1 MLDTNDLSKLREQI
15 AEVVK
20 SDRRLLDELVNEVRP
35 LAGKEQRINP
45 RSATSVALVGTDGGN
60 NQLKFDPFLVQLVRI
75 VDSSDNELWLE
86 VVGPSTPI
94 RDLDAVHLDA
104 HGNPSSPLGKMM
116 VALGVRSLEKLSPML
131 RDPPDGSPRSPSWTQ
146 VYRELNEWAVL
157 LELVQK
163 PYGTDTLIVFDGFIR
178 SKVFK
183 GTLFADYGRLLDEH
197 VAKQRAQKRDV
208 IVVGVAKHSKVL
220 TRYRLALKLLGIL
233 RGRFPAFLE
242 VPRELEERAY
252 VWSEYAR
259 GREDQA
265 EGGEASKFVNG
276 KMFFVKFGDR
286 PHDTIWPVD
295 ILESQVSLAPKA
307 FGYLVKDAQDGFP
320 VPLYPRCLQKAH
332 EAAALVGFDMD
343 ILQDVIINGVR
354 DVLNDDAPVLDEFL
368 LEPADPSTAR
378 Y

>member
-1 MLDTNDLSKLREQI
+1 MLDASDLSKLRDQI
-15 AEVVK
+15 SGVVRG
-20 SDRRLLDELVNEVRP
+20 DRRLLDELLEEARP
-35 LAGKEQRINP
+35 LVGREQRINP
-45 RSATSVALVGTDGGN
+45 RSTTSVALVGTDGGN
-60 NQLKFDPFLVQLVRI
+60 NQLRFDPFLVQLVRI
-75 VDSSDNELWLE
+75 VDSSENELWLE

-94 RDLDAVHLDA
+94 KELDAIHLDPR
-104 HGNPSSPLGKMM
+104 GQPISPLGKMM

-163 PYGTDTLIVFDGFIR
+163 PYGTDTLIVFDGFLR
-178 SKVFK
+178 SKVFR
-183 GTLFADYGRLLDEH
+183 GTLFAEYGKLLDRH
-197 VAKQRAQKRDV
+197 IADQRAKRRDIIV
-208 IVVGVAKHSKVL
+208 IGVAKHSKVL

-252 VWSEYAR
+252 LWSEYAR
-259 GREDQA
+259 GRDDLGEA
-265 EGGEASKFVNG
+265 GEASKFVNG

-295 ILESQVSLAPKA
+295 ILESQIPLASRA
-307 FGYLVKDAQDGFP
+307 FGYLVKDAQEGFP
-320 VPLYPRCLQKAH
+320 VPLYPRSLQKAH

-354 DVLNDDAPVLDEFL
+354 DVLKKDAPVLDEFL
-368 LEPADPSTAR
+368 LEPTDPSAAR